1 MRGKIHGIEMTSTA
15 RTATAGEHR
24 MTLTCY
30 NDTFGYGWRH
40 VDLFTRDASGREL
53 NWVHWTV
60 PADGPDAA
68 DAVTARVEPTLRR
81 TSEWRH
87 KVSAGGMDY
96 WEADAVW
103 ADDDV

>member
-1 MRGKIHGIEMTSTA
+1 MTSTA
-15 RTATAGEHR
+15 RTAVAGEHR

-81 TSEWRH
+81 TSDWRH

-96 WEADAVW
+96 WEADAAW

>member
-1 MRGKIHGIEMTSTA
+1 MA
-15 RTATAGEHR
+15 QQRTPDDGCR

-40 VDLFTRDASGREL
+40 VDLFTHDADGREL
-53 NWVHWTV
+53 NWVHWWV

-68 DAVTARVEPTLRR
+68 DEITVKVEPELRR
-81 TSEWRH
+81 TSRWRH
-87 KVSAGGMDY
+87 GVSAGGADY

-103 ADDDV
+103 GES